1 MFSYKNLGNFTYHI
15 IKDKDK
21 IKLVLLKWL
30 GKEWK
35 LDHEEFPDQTWTIEW
50 LKLLPEM
57 NYMLMTLDLEKINLR
72 EDLMKYKTDNYNFLE
87 ELNLRADEMEESV
100 LQGSSIGPLIIKN
113 NGFEL
118 MDGYTRYMILKKHQQ
133 KKVYAY
139 VGFS

>member
-35 LDHEEFPDQTWTIEW
+35 LDHEEFPDQPWTIEW

>member
-15 IKDKDK
+15 IKDNDK

-35 LDHEEFPDQTWTIEW
+35 LDHEEFPDQPWTIEW

>member
-35 LDHEEFPDQTWTIEW
+35 LDHEEFPDQPWTIEW

-118 MDGYTRYMILKKHQQ
+118 MDGYSRYMILKKHQQ